1 MRDDA
6 AKWNSIVMSA
16 WHQLSPDERRG
27 YEDNAR
33 APAQVFEVRY
43 SHISTLEN
51 GSLSAPAMAQ
61 RVYMHLPKP
70 RSPSTSPGAHDE
82 LSHQV
87 RRVRAAGG
95 QHRGAD

>member
-33 APAQVFEVRY
+33 AQAQVFEVRY

-61 RVYMHLPKP
+61 RVYMHLPNP
-70 RSPSTSPGAHDE
+70 CSTSPGAHDQ
-82 LSHQV
+82 LPHQV
-87 RRVRAAGG
+87 RRVRASGS